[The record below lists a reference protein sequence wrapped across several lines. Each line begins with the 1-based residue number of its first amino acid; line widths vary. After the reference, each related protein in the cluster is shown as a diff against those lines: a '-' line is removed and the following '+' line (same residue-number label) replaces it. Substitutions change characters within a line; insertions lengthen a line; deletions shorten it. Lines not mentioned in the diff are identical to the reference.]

1 MSLFVGIDPGLDG
14 AIAFL
19 NHDAT
24 ELKVYDMPTLI
35 TGTTGKRT
43 VDAHALVVMLTNA
56 ATYIDH
62 IFVELVSA
70 RPGQGVV
77 SMFNFGVSCGVVKA
91 AVAATRKPSTMV
103 TPLKWKK
110 AMGVPA
116 AKDGAI
122 ARATQLMP
130 HHAKNWTRKKDDGR
144 AEAAL
149 LALYG
154 LNTFNK
160 TVINKE
166 PKNVRQSAATLDEL
180 LS

>member
-43 VDAHALVVMLTNA
+43 VDANALVNLFEKHC
-56 ATYIDH
+56 IIRH
-62 IFVELVSA
+62 IFVELVAA

-77 SMFNFGVSCGVVKA
+77 SMFNFGVSCGVVKGV
-91 AVAATRKPSTMV
+91 VAATKNPLTMV
-103 TPLKWKK
+103 TPAKWKK
-110 AMGVPA
+110 LMGVPA

-130 HHAKNWTRKKDDGR
+130 RHTSNWTRKKDDGR

-154 LNTFNK
+154 LSTYDK
-160 TVINKE
+160 SIINKE
-166 PKNVRQSAATLDEL
+166 IKNVRTKSTLDDL

>member
-1 MSLFVGIDPGLDG
+1 MRWLVGIDPGLDG

-19 NHDAT
+19 NDDAT
-24 ELKVYDMPTLI
+24 ALRVYDMPTLV
-35 TGTTGKRT
+35 TGGTGKRT
-43 VDAHALVVMLTNA
+43 VNADALVEIFRTNPSI
-56 ATYIDH
+56 YH
-62 IFVELVSA
+62 IFIELVGA

-77 SMFNFGVSCGVVKA
+77 SMFNFGVSCGVIKGV
-91 AVAATRKPSTMV
+91 VASSMNPHTMV
-103 TPLKWKK
+103 TPMKWKK

-130 HHAKNWTRKKDDGR
+130 RHAQNWTRKKDDGR

-154 LNTFNK
+154 LTTFDK
-160 TVINKE
+160 SIINKE
-166 PKNVRQSAATLDEL
+166 PKNVRQSATTLDEL
-180 LS
+180 LA